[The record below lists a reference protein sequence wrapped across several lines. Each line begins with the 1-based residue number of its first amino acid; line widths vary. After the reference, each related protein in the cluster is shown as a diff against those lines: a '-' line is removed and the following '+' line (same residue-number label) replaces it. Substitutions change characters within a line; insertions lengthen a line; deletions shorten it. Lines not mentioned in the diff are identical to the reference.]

1 MFDHFDGMNWV
12 ETMLILIV
20 AITIHEFA
28 HALATD
34 RCGDPTP
41 RSQGRLTLNPIDHL
55 DPMGTVM
62 MALSSLMGFGLG
74 WGRPVQYNPFNLKRP
89 RWDQLKIAIWGPISN
104 VLQAVVFA
112 GLIRLDDKTN
122 WLGSNEA
129 AWHLLNMAV
138 YINLTLAFFN
148 MIPIPP
154 LDGSKILSS
163 ILPLPGAQQYDRV
176 MTQWG
181 LLLFAALIFTR
192 ATGYV
197 IGPPTDYVYHLL
209 VG

>member
-1 MFDHFDGMNWV
+1 MFDHFDWVNWV
-12 ETMLILIV
+12 ETMLVLIV

-55 DPMGTVM
+55 DPLGTAM
-62 MALSSLMGFGLG
+62 MAVSSLIGFGIG
-74 WGRPVQYNPFNLKRP
+74 WGRPVQYNPFNLKHP

-104 VLQAVVFA
+104 ILQALVFA
-112 GLIRLDDKTN
+112 GLIRLDEKIN
-122 WLGSNEA
+122 WLGSNDA
-129 AWHLLNMAV
+129 AWNLLSMAV
-138 YINLTLAFFN
+138 YINLALAFFN

-163 ILPLPGAQQYDRV
+163 ILPVSGAQQYDRV
-176 MTQWG
+176 MGQWG
-181 LLLFAALIFTR
+181 LLIFAALIFTH
-192 ATGYV
+192 ATSYV
-197 IGPPTDYVYHLL
+197 IGPPTDFVYHLL

>member
-1 MFDHFDGMNWV
+1 MFDHVNIANWI

-55 DPMGTVM
+55 DPMGTVL
-62 MALSSLMGFGLG
+62 MAISTFTGFGIG
-74 WGRPVQYNPFNLKRP
+74 WGRPVQYNPFNLKHP

-104 VLQAVVFA
+104 VLQALVFA
-112 GLIRLDDKTN
+112 GLIRLDEKTQ
-122 WLGSNEA
+122 WLGQNEA
-129 AWHLLNMAV
+129 SWHLLNMAV
-138 YINLTLAFFN
+138 YLNLALAFFN

-154 LDGSKILSS
+154 LDGSKIFSS
-163 ILPLPGAQQYDRV
+163 ILPLAGAQQYDRV

-181 LLLFAALIFTR
+181 LLLFMALVFTGV
-192 ATGYV
+192 TTYL
-197 IGPPTDYVYHLL
+197 IGPPTSYVYHLL

>member
-1 MFDHFDGMNWV
+1 MFDQVNITNWI
-12 ETMLILIV
+12 ETMLVLIV

-41 RSQGRLTLNPIDHL
+41 RSQGRLSLNPIDHL
-55 DPMGTVM
+55 DPMGTVL
-62 MALSSLMGFGLG
+62 MAISTFTGFGIG
-74 WGRPVQYNPFNLKRP
+74 WGRPVQYNPFNLKHP
-89 RWDQLKIAIWGPISN
+89 RWDKLKIAMWGPISN
-104 VLQAVVFA
+104 VLQALVFA
-112 GLIRLDDKTN
+112 GLIRLDVQTN
-122 WLGSNEA
+122 WLGGNEA

-138 YINLTLAFFN
+138 YVNLALAFFN

-154 LDGSKILSS
+154 LDGSKIFSS
-163 ILPLPGAQQYDRV
+163 ILPLAGAQQYHRV

-181 LLLFAALIFTR
+181 LLLFMALVFTR
-192 ATGYV
+192 ATSYV
-197 IGPPTDYVYHLL
+197 IGPPTAYVYRLL

>member
-1 MFDHFDGMNWV
+1 MFDHLNLLFWV

-41 RSQGRLTLNPIDHL
+41 RSQGRLSLNPIDHL
-55 DPMGTVM
+55 DPMGTLL
-62 MALSSLMGFGLG
+62 MAVSTLTGFGIG
-74 WGRPVQYNPFNLKRP
+74 WGRPVQYNPFNLKHP
-89 RWDQLKIAIWGPISN
+89 RWDQLKIAIAGPISN
-104 VLQAVVFA
+104 ILQALLFA
-112 GLIRLDDKTN
+112 GLIRLDEQTN
-122 WLGSNEA
+122 WMGSNDV

-138 YINLTLAFFN
+138 YVNLTLAFFN

-154 LDGSKILSS
+154 LDGSKIFSS
-163 ILPLPGAQQYDRV
+163 ILPLAGAQNYDRV

-181 LLLFAALIFTR
+181 LLLFMALVFTG
-192 ATGYV
+192 ATSYV
-197 IGPPTDYVYHLL
+197 IGPPTNYVYHLL

>member
-1 MFDHFDGMNWV
+1 MFDHLNLANWV

-55 DPMGTVM
+55 DPMGTLL
-62 MALSSLMGFGLG
+62 MAVSTLTGFGLG
-74 WGRPVQYNPFNLKRP
+74 WGRPVQYNPFNLKHP

-104 VLQAVVFA
+104 ILQALVFA
-112 GLIRLDDKTN
+112 GLIRLDEQTN
-122 WLGSNEA
+122 WLGANDA

-138 YINLTLAFFN
+138 YVNLTLAFFN

-154 LDGSKILSS
+154 LDGSKIFSS
-163 ILPLPGAQQYDRV
+163 ILPLAGAQNYDRM

-181 LLLFAALIFTR
+181 LLLFMALVFTGV
-192 ATGYV
+192 TSYV
-197 IGPPTDYVYHLL
+197 IGPPTNYVYHLL